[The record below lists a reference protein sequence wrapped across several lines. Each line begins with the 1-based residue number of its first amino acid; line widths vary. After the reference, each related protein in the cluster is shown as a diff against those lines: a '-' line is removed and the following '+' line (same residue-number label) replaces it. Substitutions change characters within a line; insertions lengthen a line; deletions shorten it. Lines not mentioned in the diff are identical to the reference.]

1 MDYLPCKNTCINREQ
16 LLGHLAITLG
26 KTCLSCGMWETTS
39 KEEGGPMSAREDDR
53 TLYIDRLEKEEI

>member
-1 MDYLPCKNTCINREQ
+1 
-16 LLGHLAITLG
+16 
-26 KTCLSCGMWETTS
+26 MWETTW

>member
-1 MDYLPCKNTCINREQ
+1 MCINREQ